1 MKTLLDLLGW
11 NATRPLIVF
20 EKEPGFSGSGGTP
33 SPSSVVQSAAQG
45 VQSVTQDPAVATTGE
60 NLGTQTRGSSPRP
73 PTRPSALDKKVYDAT
88 GNLAKDLHM
97 GFSTLFQDKEKQAE
111 TLKEKG
117 YSDKEIKKYQK
128 RTSDSLDAMRKSM
141 MNSGGDDND
150 SSPAP
155 TPSPTPSPAP
165 SPAPTTPTP
174 TPPPAPAPISEDTSA
189 PEEGSAEAE
198 VLAQAGVEADGT
210 PTGRGRRG
218 RASTIETTPQGLI
231 TPAKTTKK
239 KSLMN
244 KMIA

>member
-33 SPSSVVQSAAQG
+33 SPSSVAQSAVQG

-117 YSDKEIKKYQK
+117 YSDEEIKKYQE
-128 RTSDSLDAMRKSM
+128 RTAASQEAMRQSM

-155 TPSPTPSPAP
+155 A
-165 SPAPTTPTP
+165 PAPTPAPAPVVTAPTP